1 MRQFDPIYD
10 EIYGLNETPDLY
22 LSEEQV
28 SAALERISISKG
40 KGEEEALQFVYQI
53 ESLHRNEALDKI
65 SHNEFL
71 SEIKQRQ
78 DKFVKEFG
86 FWPYA
91 ANSYKAFYEQFN
103 KE

>member
-1 MRQFDPIYD
+1 MRQFEPNKD

-22 LSEEQV
+22 LSEEQL
-28 SAALERISISKG
+28 SAALKRISISKE
-40 KGEEEALQFVYQI
+40 KGEEEALQFVFQI
-53 ESLHRNEALDKI
+53 ESLHRKEALGKI
-65 SHNEFL
+65 SHNDFL
-71 SEIKQRQ
+71 SEIKQKQ

-91 ANSYKAFYEQFN
+91 ANSYKAFYGQFN